1 VALQSWDPQTDFP
14 STESSIG
21 AELNLDHGQLPPSKR
36 IFIFI
41 ALQGM
46 RQYSY
51 ALDAPGRRHRDFSE
65 LAKEEA
71 FRNASTVY
79 PVQTPEDFY
88 RLHAYYSKVR
98 FYDASK
104 L

>member
-1 VALQSWDPQTDFP
+1 
-14 STESSIG
+14 
-21 AELNLDHGQLPPSKR
+21 
-36 IFIFI
+36 
-41 ALQGM
+41 M
-46 RQYSY
+46 RQFSY
-51 ALDAPGRRHRDFSE
+51 ALDAPGRRHREFSE

-88 RLHAYYSKVR
+88 RLHAYYSKVSQGKTMIINIENPLVCSTIWR
-98 FYDASK
+98 RCSSGAM

>member
-1 VALQSWDPQTDFP
+1 MELALD
-14 STESSIG
+14 
-21 AELNLDHGQLPPSKR
+21 LGQLALSKWLSLYAFFLR
-36 IFIFI
+36 F
-41 ALQGM
+41 LQGM

-51 ALDAPGRRHRDFSE
+51 ALDAPGRRHRDFSD

-98 FYDASK
+98 DP
-104 L
+104 LLE